1 MKNKKKLFFI
11 SFKSLPLYIFISI
24 CLIVTFED
32 SHIIVIPFK
41 YYKPKI
47 NDSKESKQTITFNS
61 WLRQKIYLDMENSA
75 GQKSSMI
82 LTLEQMEAHSKEDI
96 ALLTTDEIYVKI
108 YTQNLDDICS
118 FNYKNSPN
126 FQCQTPYNVFLHGR
140 DKCCVVEEKYI
151 FYKNE
156 KLSEKEIFPF
166 KLIHST
172 NQTNICFF
180 GSLQRYTNAV
190 DKSKSLLDQLKILS
204 NAAAYTWT
212 LKYTSDDSGIFI
224 FGDIIN
230 NENLMLD
237 KNNKIKNIAEN
248 YESIY
253 TSNLFTGRIY
263 WKIGLDK
270 LFLGEEILGENDYID
285 IDIDSPLILVKKENY
300 RAIKEKIF
308 NQYFEEKICDKI
320 IAEFKLSAITCNKKK
335 FLEKTKNLQNL
346 PSLNFQIRQYSLNLT
361 FTPKELFRI
370 EGDDIYF
377 LVAHHSYKDSQCTI
391 GAIFL
396 KKYPTVFDIDSK
408 QMKILK
414 HVNSEELNNKG
425 SVVKI
430 VLIVF
435 LSIVLSG
442 IIFGFIGLKY
452 GKKIYQARKKKANEL
467 EDNFDYTQ
475 YGGKNDI
482 NFDKKYGLFISNNS
496 ADRKKETN
504 EIHLE
509 MTSS

>member
-1 MKNKKKLFFI
+1 
-11 SFKSLPLYIFISI
+11 
-24 CLIVTFED
+24 
-32 SHIIVIPFK
+32 
-41 YYKPKI
+41 
-47 NDSKESKQTITFNS
+47 
-61 WLRQKIYLDMENSA
+61 MENSA

-285 IDIDSPLILVKKENY
+285 IDIDSPFILVKEENY

-396 KKYPTVFDIDSK
+396 KKYPTVFDID
-408 QMKILK
+408 
-414 HVNSEELNNKG
+414 
-425 SVVKI
+425 
-430 VLIVF
+430 
-435 LSIVLSG
+435 
-442 IIFGFIGLKY
+442 
-452 GKKIYQARKKKANEL
+452 
-467 EDNFDYTQ
+467 
-475 YGGKNDI
+475 
-482 NFDKKYGLFISNNS
+482 
-496 ADRKKETN
+496 
-504 EIHLE
+504 
-509 MTSS
+509 